1 MAVRLVQHPHLA
13 RLASLLTTNLYW
25 VMHTE
30 RDSFIC
36 GAHTAKSSA
45 SITPP

>member
-1 MAVRLVQHPHLA
+1 MAVRLAQHPQLA

-25 VMHTE
+25 VMHTACV
-30 RDSFIC
+30 SFIY

-45 SITPP
+45 AISVE

>member
-1 MAVRLVQHPHLA
+1 MAERLAQHPQLA

-25 VMHTE
+25 VMHTVSV
-30 RDSFIC
+30 SFIC

-45 SITPP
+45 AISVE